1 MVEIVPTVLNRRILT
16 TPRVLVDLLGGPA
29 GGAADYVIVDDYIA
43 DDSDEDVG
51 LPPPPP
57 SPTAEE
63 EREIYRQNDGANDAH
78 IAAKTGS
85 LQALRGFA
93 RTDEGAQ
100 KLHLKDRNGWT
111 PLHEGCR
118 LGDLDVVDFLI
129 HQGVDINARTH
140 VGTGFSPLWLAQAT
154 HGPDHPVTV
163 RLRELGAEEIAPE
176 LEE

>member
-1 MVEIVPTVLNRRILT
+1 M
-16 TPRVLVDLLGGPA
+16 PRVLVDLLGGPA

-63 EREIYRQNDGANDAH
+63 EREIYRQNNGANDAH

-85 LQALRGFA
+85 LQALRVFA

-100 KLHLKDRNGWT
+100 KLHLIHPHLPPSLR
-111 PLHEGCR
+111 R
-118 LGDLDVVDFLI
+118 DVCAKTTRAPPESHGRILFRPFRCSLFLSKAALS
-129 HQGVDINARTH
+129 QRR
-140 VGTGFSPLWLAQAT
+140 Q
-154 HGPDHPVTV
+154 
-163 RLRELGAEEIAPE
+163 
-176 LEE
+176 